1 MPSHSQGCEEKR
13 LVIGIA
19 GRIGAGKTSAAK
31 YLNTK
36 HGFQYLRYSQVL
48 AEWMAADPES
58 KAELQSVGWEV
69 MAGGM
74 QTELNRRLI
83 AQVMP
88 GENAAIDGLRHT
100 IDHESLSRAF
110 SSSFRLLYIDS
121 GAKQRW
127 NHLNGKG
134 RYTSRDI
141 FDAADSHPV
150 EQQVESLRAKASLVL
165 RNGGLLEGLY
175 TAIDHAVPSF
185 REEGRQVLLSPG
197 RNR

>member
-1 MPSHSQGCEEKR
+1 MARRPQRPQSDR

-48 AEWMAADPES
+48 AEWMAANPES
-58 KAELQSVGWEV
+58 KAQLQKVGWEV

-83 AQVMP
+83 AQVTP
-88 GENAAIDGLRHT
+88 EANAAIDGLRHT
-100 IDHESLSRAF
+100 IDQESLSKAF
-110 SSSFRLLYIDS
+110 SASFHLFYIDS
-121 GAKQRW
+121 GTEQRW

-141 FDAADSHPV
+141 FDAADLHPV
-150 EQQVESLRAKASLVL
+150 EQQIESLRLKANVVL
-165 RNGGLLEGLY
+165 RNEGSLQDLY
-175 TAIDHAVPSF
+175 SAIDKAIPSF
-185 REEGRQVLLSPG
+185 RKEGQT
-197 RNR
+197 

>member
-1 MPSHSQGCEEKR
+1 MPSHSQGSEEKR

-31 YLNTK
+31 YLSTK

-48 AEWMAADPES
+48 AEWMATNPES
-58 KAELQSVGWEV
+58 KAQLQKVGWEV

-83 AQVMP
+83 AQVTP

-100 IDHESLSRAF
+100 IDHESLCKAF
-110 SSSFRLLYIDS
+110 SSSFHLLYIDS
-121 GAKQRW
+121 GAEQRW

-134 RYTSRDI
+134 RYTSREV

-150 EQQVESLRAKASLVL
+150 EQQIESLRAKASLVL
-165 RNGGLLEGLY
+165 RNEGLLEGLY
-175 TAIDHAVPSF
+175 TAIDHAVRSF
-185 REEGRQVLLSPG
+185 WKEG
-197 RNR
+197 

>member
-1 MPSHSQGCEEKR
+1 MARRPQRPQSDR

-48 AEWMAADPES
+48 AEWMAANPES
-58 KAELQSVGWEV
+58 KEQLQKVGWEV

-83 AQVMP
+83 AQVLP
-88 GENAAIDGLRHT
+88 ESDVAIDGLRHT
-100 IDHESLSRAF
+100 IDQESLSKAF
-110 SSSFRLLYIDS
+110 SPSFRLFYIES
-121 GAKQRW
+121 GVEQRW

-134 RYTSRDI
+134 RYTSRGI

-150 EQQVESLRAKASLVL
+150 EQQIESLRVRAELVL
-165 RNGGLLEGLY
+165 RNDGSLQGLY
-175 TAIDHAVPSF
+175 TALDEAVPSF
-185 REEGRQVLLSPG
+185 RKEG
-197 RNR
+197 

>member
-1 MPSHSQGCEEKR
+1 MPSHSQGSEEER
-13 LVIGIA
+13 LIIGIA

-48 AEWMAADPES
+48 AEWMAANPES
-58 KAELQSVGWEV
+58 KAQLQSVGWEV

-83 AQVMP
+83 AQVLP
-88 GENAAIDGLRHT
+88 GLDAAIDGLRHL
-100 IDHESLSRAF
+100 IDQESLSKAF
-110 SSSFRLLYIDS
+110 SSSFHLLYIDS
-121 GAKQRW
+121 AAEQRW

-150 EQQVESLRAKASLVL
+150 EQQIESLRAKADVVL
-165 RNGGLLEGLY
+165 RNEGSLQDLY
-175 TAIDHAVPSF
+175 TAIDKAIPGF
-185 REEGRQVLLSPG
+185 RKGSV
-197 RNR
+197 

>member
-31 YLNTK
+31 YLNTR

-58 KAELQSVGWEV
+58 KAQLQKVGWEV

-100 IDHESLSRAF
+100 IDHESLSKAF
-110 SSSFRLLYIDS
+110 SSSFHLLYIGS
-121 GAKQRW
+121 GPEQRW
-127 NHLNGKG
+127 NHLSGKG

-150 EQQVESLRAKASLVL
+150 EQQIESLRARADLVL
-165 RNGGLLEGLY
+165 RNEGLLQGLY
-175 TAIDHAVPSF
+175 TAIEDAVPSF
-185 REEGRQVLLSPG
+185 RKEG
-197 RNR
+197 

>member
-1 MPSHSQGCEEKR
+1 MPNQSQGSKEKR

-36 HGFQYLRYSQVL
+36 HRFQYLRYSQVL
-48 AEWMAADPES
+48 AEWTAANPES
-58 KAELQSVGWEV
+58 KAQLQSVGWEV

-74 QTELNRRLI
+74 QSELNRRLI
-83 AQVMP
+83 AQVAP
-88 GENAAIDGLRHT
+88 DGDAAVDGLRHI
-100 IDHESLSRAF
+100 IDQESLSKAF
-110 SSSFRLLYIDS
+110 LSSFHLLYIDS
-121 GAKQRW
+121 DAEHRW

-150 EQQVESLRAKASLVL
+150 EQQIESLRTRADLVL
-165 RNGGLLEGLY
+165 RNDGSLQGLY
-175 TAIDHAVPSF
+175 TAIEEAIPSF
-185 REEGRQVLLSPG
+185 RG
-197 RNR
+197 

>member
-1 MPSHSQGCEEKR
+1 MPSHSQGSEEKR
-13 LVIGIA
+13 LVIGFA

-48 AEWMAADPES
+48 AAWMAANPES
-58 KAELQSVGWEV
+58 KAQLQKIGWEV

-83 AQVMP
+83 AQVTP
-88 GENAAIDGLRHT
+88 EGDTAVDGLRHT
-100 IDHESLSRAF
+100 IDQESLSKAF
-110 SSSFRLLYIDS
+110 PSSFHLLYIDS
-121 GAKQRW
+121 GAEQRW
-127 NHLNGKG
+127 IHVSGKG

-150 EQQVESLRAKASLVL
+150 EQQIESLRTRADLVL
-165 RNGGLLEGLY
+165 RNDGSLHELH
-175 TAIDHAVPSF
+175 TAIEEAIFSF
-185 REEGRQVLLSPG
+185 RREG
-197 RNR
+197 

>member
-1 MPSHSQGCEEKR
+1 MPSHSQGSEEKR

-31 YLNTK
+31 YLNTR

-48 AEWMAADPES
+48 AEWKAANPES
-58 KAELQSVGWEV
+58 KAQLQSVGWEV

-83 AQVMP
+83 AQVTLE
-88 GENAAIDGLRHT
+88 GDAAIDGLRHI
-100 IDHESLSRAF
+100 IDQESLSEAF
-110 SSSFRLLYIDS
+110 SSSFHLLYIDS
-121 GAKQRW
+121 GAEQRW
-127 NHLNGKG
+127 KHVSGKG

-150 EQQVESLRAKASLVL
+150 EQQIESLRTKTDLVL
-165 RNGGLLEGLY
+165 RNEGSLRDLN
-175 TAIDHAVPSF
+175 TALDEAIPSL
-185 REEGRQVLLSPG
+185 RKES
-197 RNR
+197 

>member
-1 MPSHSQGCEEKR
+1 MARRPQRPQSDR

-48 AEWMAADPES
+48 AEWKAANPES
-58 KAELQSVGWEV
+58 KAQLQSVGWEV

-83 AQVMP
+83 AQVLP
-88 GENAAIDGLRHT
+88 ESDVAIDGLRHT
-100 IDHESLSRAF
+100 IDQESLSKAF
-110 SSSFRLLYIDS
+110 SPSFRLFYIES
-121 GAKQRW
+121 GVEQRW

-134 RYTSRDI
+134 RYTSRGI

-150 EQQVESLRAKASLVL
+150 EQQIESLRVRAELVL
-165 RNGGLLEGLY
+165 RNDGSLQGLY
-175 TAIDHAVPSF
+175 TALDEAVPSF
-185 REEGRQVLLSPG
+185 RKEG
-197 RNR
+197 

>member
-1 MPSHSQGCEEKR
+1 MPSHSQGSEEKR
-13 LVIGIA
+13 LVTGIA

-48 AEWMAADPES
+48 AEWMAANPES
-58 KAELQSVGWEV
+58 KEQLQKVGWEV

-83 AQVMP
+83 AQVLP
-88 GENAAIDGLRHT
+88 ESDVAIDGLRHT
-100 IDHESLSRAF
+100 IDQESLSETF
-110 SSSFRLLYIDS
+110 SSSFHLLYIDS
-121 GAKQRW
+121 AAEQRS

-150 EQQVESLRAKASLVL
+150 EQQIESLRTKADLVL
-165 RNGGLLEGLY
+165 RNEGSLQDLY
-175 TAIDHAVPSF
+175 TAIDKAIPDF
-185 REEGRQVLLSPG
+185 RRGSI
-197 RNR
+197 

>member
-1 MPSHSQGCEEKR
+1 MRSHSQGSEEKR

-19 GRIGAGKTSAAK
+19 GRIGAGKTSAGK

-48 AEWMAADPES
+48 AEWMATNPEG
-58 KAELQSVGWEV
+58 KAQLQSVGWEV

-74 QTELNRRLI
+74 QAELNRRLI
-83 AQVMP
+83 AQVTP
-88 GENAAIDGLRHT
+88 LGDAAIDGLRHM
-100 IDHESLSRAF
+100 IDQESLSNAF
-110 SSSFRLLYIDS
+110 SSAFHLFYIES
-121 GAKQRW
+121 EAEQRW

-150 EQQVESLRAKASLVL
+150 EQQIESLRAKADLML
-165 RNGGLLEGLY
+165 RNEGSLQDLY
-175 TAIDHAVPSF
+175 TAIEEAIPSF
-185 REEGRQVLLSPG
+185 RKGVQP
-197 RNR
+197 

>member
-1 MPSHSQGCEEKR
+1 MPSHSQGSEEKR

-31 YLNTK
+31 YLSTK

-48 AEWMAADPES
+48 AEWKAANPES
-58 KAELQSVGWEV
+58 KAQLQSVGWEV

-83 AQVMP
+83 AQVLS
-88 GENAAIDGLRHT
+88 GSDAAIDGLRHN
-100 IDHESLSRAF
+100 IDQESLTKAF

-121 GAKQRW
+121 GAEQRW
-127 NHLNGKG
+127 NHLSGKG

-150 EQQVESLRAKASLVL
+150 EQQIESLGTKADVVL
-165 RNGGLLEGLY
+165 RNEGSLQGLY
-175 TAIDHAVPSF
+175 TAIDEAVTSF
-185 REEGRQVLLSPG
+185 RKEG
-197 RNR
+197 

>member
-1 MPSHSQGCEEKR
+1 MPSHSQGSEEKR

-31 YLNTK
+31 HLNTK

-48 AEWMAADPES
+48 AEWMAANPES
-58 KAELQSVGWEV
+58 KAQLQRIGWEV

-83 AQVMP
+83 AQVNP
-88 GENAAIDGLRHT
+88 QGNAAIDGLRHAT
-100 IDHESLSRAF
+100 DYESLCQAF
-110 SSSFRLLYIDS
+110 SSSFHLLYIDS
-121 GAKQRW
+121 GAEQRW
-127 NHLNGKG
+127 KHVSGKG

-150 EQQVESLRAKASLVL
+150 EQQIESLRAKASLAL
-165 RNGGLLEGLY
+165 RNEGLLEGLY

>member
-1 MPSHSQGCEEKR
+1 MARRPQRPQSDR

-48 AEWMAADPES
+48 AEWKAANPES
-58 KAELQSVGWEV
+58 KAQLQSVGWEV

-83 AQVMP
+83 AQVFP
-88 GENAAIDGLRHT
+88 ESDVAIDGLRHT
-100 IDHESLSRAF
+100 IDQESLSKAF
-110 SSSFRLLYIDS
+110 SPSFRLFYIES
-121 GAKQRW
+121 GVEQRW

-141 FDAADSHPV
+141 FNAADSHPV
-150 EQQVESLRAKASLVL
+150 EQQIESLRTKADLVL
-165 RNGGLLEGLY
+165 RNDGSLQDLY
-175 TAIDHAVPSF
+175 AAIDKAIPSF
-185 REEGRQVLLSPG
+185 RKEGQT
-197 RNR
+197 